1 MMLTR
6 LGKTP
11 LIKEIMADVDTD
23 VAALAKT
30 EVEQEQ
36 KKREALVPGAL
47 RTKARHACYELLLHV
62 SRTGFAVFRK
72 QPDIRDQFR
81 LAVLHKTAT
90 PVVVADDD
98 DAPITE
104 VSEEGIMPGVTP
116 SAAEVGG

>member
-1 MMLTR
+1 M
-6 LGKTP
+6 
-11 LIKEIMADVDTD
+11 
-23 VAALAKT
+23 
-30 EVEQEQ
+30 
-36 KKREALVPGAL
+36 PGAL
-47 RTKARHACYELLLHV
+47 RAKARHACYELLLHV

-104 VSEEGIMPGVTP
+104 VVEEGVVAGVTP
-116 SAAEVGG
+116 AGAEVG